1 MQCKELFFFEKNQQC
16 HYLSLIEVIF
26 ACRCGWR
33 GDSGKDVENFLCVYY
48 RYISGK
54 FIILQDI

>member
-1 MQCKELFFFEKNQQC
+1 MC
-16 HYLSLIEVIF
+16 HHLSLIGVIF
-26 ACRCGWR
+26 VGRYAWR